1 MSTDTSRVLE
11 LKTALDEQKATADGI
26 LGEIVDETGDGKFV
40 LSTEKKAALDEAM
53 ANAAEIKGLLDAQV
67 QLDGYDTEALRDLG
81 VAKAPE
87 SKGMASDAIDAH
99 RERGIA
105 ELVHEAKSL
114 GAEFVDSE
122 EFKAFAANPHG
133 TGEAFRLEQKDIHTA
148 SAPTVTNLGFGMTQ
162 RDPMVQYAHRSQRVR
177 SLFPAR
183 QTTANLIEFYKV
195 TGLTNNAAPVAE
207 RDGSDFAA
215 KPQSG
220 ITFAADQ
227 AAVRTIA
234 HWEAAHRN
242 VLADEPQLR
251 GIIDNEL
258 LYGLRLQEDYQIL
271 QGDGTDENLLGILNT
286 PDTQEYA
293 WSDGPE
299 TSDNRADAVR
309 RAITKGIL
317 AYYEM
322 TGVVLNPLDWEDIE
336 LTKDADE
343 RYLVTVGVAIGAE
356 QRLWRLPVT
365 DTPAMPEGTFLTGAF
380 GLGAQLYDREAPN
393 VRMADQ
399 HEDFFTRNAVVIL
412 AEQRLALATK
422 RPESFVVGT
431 FDNAPTGS

>member
-1 MSTDTSRVLE
+1 MTDLSRIVE
-11 LKTALDEQKATADGI
+11 LKTALKAQTAIADGI
-26 LGEIVDETGDGKFV
+26 LGSIKDETGTGRYV
-40 LSTEKKAALDEAM
+40 MSTEQKADYEAAV
-53 ANAAEIKGLLDAQV
+53 ANADEIKGLLDTQV
-67 QLDGYDTEALRDLG
+67 RLDGYSREDVQELTGARP
-81 VAKAPE
+81 VE
-87 SKGMASDAIDAH
+87 SKGMSRDAIDAH
-99 RERGIA
+99 RGRGYA
-105 ELVHEAKSL
+105 EIEDRYDVKSL
-114 GAEFVDSE
+114 GEAFIES
-122 EFKAFAANPHG
+122 KAFTEYRETPRG
-133 TGEAFRLEQKDIHTA
+133 TGEPFTLEQKDIFTA
-148 SAPTVTNLGFGMTQ
+148 TAPTLTNIGFGRTQ
-162 RDPMVQYAHRSQRVR
+162 RDPMVMRQHRTSRVR
-177 SLFPAR
+177 DLFPVQ
-183 QTTANLIEFYKV
+183 QTTANLIEFYRV

-207 RDGSDFAA
+207 RAAGAFAL

-220 ITFAADQ
+220 LTFDSVQ
-227 AAVRTIA
+227 AAVRTLA

-242 VLADEPQLR
+242 VLEDEPQLR

-258 LYGLRLQEDYQIL
+258 LYGLRLQEDFQLL
-271 QGDGTDENLLGILNT
+271 QGDGTGENLLGILET
-286 PDTQEYA
+286 PDVQTYA

-317 AYYEM
+317 SYYEM

-336 LTKDADE
+336 LTKDAQE

-380 GLGAQLYDREAPN
+380 GLGAQLYDRSAPS

-399 HEDFFTRNAVVIL
+399 HADFFARNAVLIL
-412 AEQRLALATK
+412 AEQRLTIATK

-431 FDNAPTGS
+431 FDSAPV